1 MEFEWDILKAARNLT
16 KHGVAFAEAATV
28 FADPLAITFFDPAHS
43 DDEDRFLTF
52 GYSSDGR
59 LLVVC
64 HTDRGGGVIESSAP
78 ALQHVER
85 GRSMKKDES
94 TNNEDEI
101 RPEYHREELR
111 GGVRGK
117 YLDQYRKGTNL
128 ALLSPDV
135 REAYPTDEAV
145 NEALRSMMH
154 GAPSAR

>member
-64 HTDRGGGVIESSAP
+64 HTDRGGGNRIISGRA
-78 ALQHVER
+78 ATRRER
-85 GRSMKKDES
+85 K
-94 TNNEDEI
+94 I
-101 RPEYHREELR
+101 YEE
-111 GGVRGK
+111 G
-117 YLDQYRKGTNL
+117 
-128 ALLSPDV
+128 
-135 REAYPTDEAV
+135 
-145 NEALRSMMH
+145 
-154 GAPSAR
+154 